1 MTKCKNQQ
9 ARYQQQHQIHAVE
22 RLRSLG
28 VFPDTAK
35 NPNSVRENA
44 EIFERSATIDAIRQ
58 EMRVNG
64 WALGGTQFVYFHLEA
79 LLERDSEFKSK
90 FLEEA
95 KTGFSGLGISAE
107 HIEEFFQCGADPDF
121 VFTLR
126 HERQYNKE
134 TRAPFYEKADQFS
147 LDRIRQWLGY
157 A

>member
-1 MTKCKNQQ
+1 MTKWQKS
-9 ARYQQQHQIHAVE
+9 ASPIPATAPDYAVE

-79 LLERDSEFKSK
+79 LLERDSKFKSK

-147 LDRIRQWLGY
+147 LERIRQWLGY